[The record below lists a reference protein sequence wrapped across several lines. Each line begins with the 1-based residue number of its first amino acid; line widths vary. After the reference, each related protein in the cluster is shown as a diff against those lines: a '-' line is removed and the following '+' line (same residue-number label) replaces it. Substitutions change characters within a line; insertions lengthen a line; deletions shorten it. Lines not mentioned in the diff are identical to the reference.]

1 MAADLPT
8 HSEHLRLHQ
17 RGVECAGINYNQPVV
32 LSPDGG
38 AWMRNLLGRL
48 LDRSPQS
55 LAGIARSWEIDLRGT
70 NLHHDVSHLYRTLT
84 DPWNFAF
91 AWDGLPPAERT
102 VLRVFAD
109 GVPRDA
115 ERQIRDVELNPDD
128 FLPALRMLYKAG
140 YLYHNT
146 ASVEEPHAPVELF
159 MPPDLASMIA
169 QLTWEQEAGEPSAE
183 PVPALLQRMDEA
195 GLIELAR
202 ELGHRFIPAVSQR
215 AELASYIET
224 RLTDPDYI
232 DSSVQALDPQASQL
246 WRWLIQHLLP
256 AGPDD
261 VRAALGFTSTDLR
274 AAVHA
279 LARRG
284 LIWRGYG
291 DTGDDRCLRLVVP
304 DAIRYPKRPDPLP
317 QPDLVEF
324 DANQVATGDGIH
336 PDAAAWDLLTLLR
349 ERMSRSVVR
358 LGNDSSRGA
367 ASFGRTNPQFWRG
380 AGSTS
385 PTGYLAFLDYL
396 AVGLGLVA
404 DRDAL
409 VPVAERLTP
418 WTRLSFEE
426 QTRRMIEIWRNAAE
440 WFEGATVESFH
451 AWGADWP
458 GLRGALLSAL
468 TELETDRWFT
478 LDSFARRFAASHPAV
493 LGAHVTV
500 ASANEPVD
508 EPPTSRREGVVRR
521 AAEIT
526 LMTACQWLGLVELV
540 GIPKGPLMIRVTRR
554 GSLIAT
560 GAEAE
565 AGGPAREGPPLAV
578 QPNFDIFLL
587 TPSPRRVWALSAFA
601 EGSHLDRVSIYRLT
615 EQSVLRSLEA
625 GVSVRNVVRFL
636 EHQNGSPL
644 PQNVAY
650 ALHEWGVRHRIV
662 GVRGSLLLH
671 VDGEAAAG
679 EIERLLRERGVAAE
693 RLSGDRLLV
702 ALPQDGDATAFVER
716 IARTLRDMG
725 HVPRRE

>member
-1 MAADLPT
+1 
-8 HSEHLRLHQ
+8 
-17 RGVECAGINYNQPVV
+17 
-32 LSPDGG
+32 
-38 AWMRNLLGRL
+38 MRNLLGRL
-48 LDRSPQS
+48 LDRSPQG
-55 LAGIARSWEIDLRGT
+55 LAGIARSWEVELRGPD
-70 NLHHDVSHLYRTLT
+70 LHHDVSLLYRTLT
-84 DPWNFAF
+84 DPWNVAL
-91 AWDGLPPAERT
+91 AWEGLNPVERA
-102 VLRVFAD
+102 VLLVFAN

-115 ERQIRDVELNPDD
+115 ERQTRDIDLNPDD
-128 FLPALRMLYKAG
+128 PLPALRKLYKAG
-140 YLYHNT
+140 YLYHNA
-146 ASVEEPHAPVELF
+146 ASTEEPYAQVELF
-159 MPPDLASMIA
+159 MPPELASVIA
-169 QLTWEQEAGEPSAE
+169 HLKWEQEAGDPRAE
-183 PVPALLQRMDEA
+183 PLGALLQRMDEA

-202 ELGHRFIPAVSQR
+202 ELGYGFIPAVSQR

-224 RLTDPDYI
+224 QLTDPGYI
-232 DSSVQALDPQASQL
+232 ESAVSALDSRATQL
-246 WRWLIQHLLP
+246 WRWLTQHLIP
-256 AGPDD
+256 ARPDD
-261 VRAALGFTSTDLR
+261 VRAALGFTSAELQT
-274 AAVHA
+274 AVQA

-291 DTGDDRCLRLVVP
+291 NTDGDTALRLVIP
-304 DAIRYPKRPDPLP
+304 DAIRYPTRPEPSLP
-317 QPDLVEF
+317 PDLVEI
-324 DANQVATGDGIH
+324 DASQVVTSDWMH

-349 ERMSRSVVR
+349 ERMNRSAAR
-358 LGNDSSRGA
+358 LGNDAGQGA
-367 ASFGRTNPQFWRG
+367 ASSRRTNPQFWRG
-380 AGSTS
+380 AGGTS

-396 AVGLGLVA
+396 AEGLGLVA

-426 QTRRMIEIWRNAAE
+426 QTRRMIELWRNAAE
-440 WFEGATVESFH
+440 WFEGATMEPFH

-458 GLRGALLSAL
+458 GLRRALLSAL

-540 GIPKGPLMIRVTRR
+540 GIPKGPLVIRVTRR

-565 AGGPAREGPPLAV
+565 AEGPAREGPPLAV

-601 EGSHLDRVSIYRLT
+601 EGSHLDRVSIYRLN

-650 ALHEWGVRHRIV
+650 ALDEWERRHRIV

-716 IARTLRDMG
+716 IARTLRDVG
-725 HVPRRE
+725 HVPRRV